1 VKVIPQKNVV
11 ARRRDTATS
20 FLGRGDFVL
29 ESDVSKCCPLE
40 INTGGEILKYKEM
53 NGCSIYMIELS

>member
-20 FLGRGDFVL
+20 FFGRGDFVL
-29 ESDVSKCCPLE
+29 ESDVSKCCPLG
-40 INTGGEILKYKEM
+40 INTGGEVLKYKRM
-53 NGCSIYMIELS
+53 DGCSIYMIELG